1 MTERLSNTELGGLL
15 GISHASVSR
24 IRSGHRNPS
33 ITVMSKI
40 ATLTAWDVG
49 DQVEA
54 RESGTYP
61 AEFEKAVA
69 RLDLDS
75 LVSPQSGE

>member
-33 ITVMSKI
+33 IAVMSKI
-40 ATLTAWDVG
+40 ATLTGWEVG
-49 DQVEA
+49 NQIEA
-54 RESGTYP
+54 RGTGTYP
-61 AEFEKAVA
+61 EEFEEAVS
-69 RLDLDS
+69 RLDLGS
-75 LVSPQSGE
+75 LVPAQRSE